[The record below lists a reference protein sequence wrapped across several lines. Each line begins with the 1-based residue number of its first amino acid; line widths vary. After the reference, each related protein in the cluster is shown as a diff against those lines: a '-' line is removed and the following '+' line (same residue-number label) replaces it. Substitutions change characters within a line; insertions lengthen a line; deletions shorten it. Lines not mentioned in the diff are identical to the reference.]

1 MIDHGKISR
10 LSASRKGE
18 IAEVLFTA
26 GAMVNDWE
34 IFLPLG
40 HAQTTDVCVI
50 KPLTA
55 PVRVQ
60 VKTAWWDDARHAFQI
75 SVRRSGS
82 YSGKKRP
89 YVSGDFDV
97 LAGYLPELNQFVFW
111 SFADISGRQKI
122 NYSPNRHRKPSN
134 WELLDQVATIYSQE
148 SQGVSQPLSDP
159 LPNTASILL

>member
-1 MIDHGKISR
+1 MIDQGKAPR
-10 LSASRKGE
+10 LSNTRKGE
-18 IAEVLFTA
+18 IAEVLFAA

-40 HAQTTDVCVI
+40 HAQTTDVCVV
-50 KPLTA
+50 KPWMA

-60 VKTAWWDDARHAFQI
+60 VKTAWWDDNINAYQI
-75 SVRRSGS
+75 PVRRSGS
-82 YSGKKRP
+82 YSGKKKP

-122 NYSPNRHRKPSN
+122 NYSPARHRKPNN
-134 WELLDQVATIYSQE
+134 WELFDQVAAIYSQE
-148 SQGVSQPLSDP
+148 SKGVSQPLSDP
-159 LPNTASILL
+159 I